1 MFRRRLMYCIVNMLS
16 LRSWLA
22 RRVQDSLPYDGRSA
36 RKLCRPWKWC
46 VRQIFCL
53 STFSLWQTRYGVWW
67 TVKNY
72 AVFHCNMKRSDNI
85 EEVRRAAYFQE
96 DLEKPRF
103 SPGQRWGQWMRCT
116 VTVSVPYSFRVI
128 FLWRISCQLLIV
140 WHGSHTV
147 TLDNLSLQA
156 LGDAPGKL
164 DQGVFQR
171 FWGVRYLDSCCNL
184 SCPSRFCW
192 G

>member
-1 MFRRRLMYCIVNMLS
+1 MSQNTPLFHSTWYSKGI
-16 LRSWLA
+16 RSW
-22 RRVQDSLPYDGRSA
+22 V
-36 RKLCRPWKWC
+36 
-46 VRQIFCL
+46 
-53 STFSLWQTRYGVWW
+53 
-67 TVKNY
+67 VKNY
-72 AVFHCNMKRSDNI
+72 AVFHIIMKRSDNI
-85 EEVRRAAYFQE
+85 EEVRWAAYFQE

-103 SPGQRWGQWMRCT
+103 SPGPRWRQWIICK
-116 VTVSVPYSFRVI
+116 VTVSVPYSFLVI
-128 FLWRISCQLLIV
+128 FWWRISCQLLIV

-164 DQGVFQR
+164 NQGVFQG

-184 SCPSRFCW
+184 SYPPRFCW

>member
-1 MFRRRLMYCIVNMLS
+1 MSQNTPLFHSTWYVKGI
-16 LRSWLA
+16 
-22 RRVQDSLPYDGRSA
+22 
-36 RKLCRPWKWC
+36 RKWAL
-46 VRQIFCL
+46 
-53 STFSLWQTRYGVWW
+53 
-67 TVKNY
+67 KNY
-72 AVFHCNMKRSDNI
+72 SAFHIIMKRSDNI
-85 EEVRRAAYFQE
+85 EEVRWEAYFQE
-96 DLEKPRF
+96 DREKPRF
-103 SPGQRWGQWMRCT
+103 SAGQRWGQWMRCT

-140 WHGSHTV
+140 WHRSHTV